1 MRCKKY
7 IYIIFVLI
15 GIGLVFS
22 FSMFD
27 AQTSGVMSDSLG
39 MWIVE
44 RFPAV
49 LEHVPDF
56 YQKIRKVAHFAEFFV
71 LGVGMYLVFRQ
82 SEVKHKVVWSVVLCV
97 LVGCMDETI
106 QFFFGSHYFVVDR
119 NNKCKR

>member
-1 MRCKKY
+1 MRCKKC

-15 GIGLVFS
+15 GIGLIFS

-56 YQKIRKVAHFAEFFV
+56 YQKIRGPHWCQA
-71 LGVGMYLVFRQ
+71 L
-82 SEVKHKVVWSVVLCV
+82 
-97 LVGCMDETI
+97 
-106 QFFFGSHYFVVDR
+106 
-119 NNKCKR
+119 